1 MNIQII
7 NKDINCDRYKEF
19 ADNIVKKYNL
29 NADSITNI
37 DVKRKIYKV
46 CMIQAAED
54 MLEHQI
60 SKGNIIA
67 NADGSYM
74 MGNQIWVNKDILISD
89 ILSENQETLFKVSTE
104 YINIIKAHIKVNE
117 NNALI
122 TQKKENITVN
132 ETKLNELRELLEKE
146 KTRTKDIYNELINKR
161 DIRQKILLKLSKK
174 KNKISNELTNN
185 LLAVDALGRSDKS
198 NELTRQQLLKENES
212 ILTQLEIFKINKQ
225 QEYRKRLEQIE
236 IEKIKLAE
244 LQWEAEKNKQ
254 HQEVLTNKIIDTNKR
269 EAILNIKLLQE
280 EAEKDKKSRENQT
293 ESTINTINEI
303 GKLNREQSKKIADE
317 HAKLLISEHEK
328 NRQHLIDEQTKT
340 RDLAEKLHNERVALE
355 KKIHDD
361 ELKLLLD
368 MSNEAKNN
376 TMNLVMNQDKNT
388 QIIVKAIEDKIANLR
403 LEYLQTI
410 QNISGGINAQ
420 QQQPQQQQ
428 AIYRQPQQD
437 RQHQLET
444 QTLQAMADLGAQGKT
459 EKDLTTLINHNYGGY
474 VGKLHYDDTT
484 KKYGI
489 YNFGQGMF
497 GPVPK
502 AFVHLKPGQQ
512 PVDLNIPIPNGYK
525 IQYEPSKGL
534 YYYVEYW
541 M

>member
-29 NADSITNI
+29 NAVSITNI

-46 CMIQAAED
+46 CMIQSAED

-67 NADGSYM
+67 NPDGSYM

-122 TQKKENITVN
+122 TQKKENITAN

-236 IEKIKLAE
+236 IEKIKLVE
-244 LQWEAEKNKQ
+244 LQRESEKNKQ

-269 EAILNIKLLQE
+269 EAILNIKLLHE

-303 GKLNREQSKKIADE
+303 GKLNREQSKKLVDE

-328 NRQHLIDEQTKT
+328 NRQYLIDEQTKT

-420 QQQPQQQQ
+420 QQQPQQQ
-428 AIYRQPQQD
+428 AMRAPQP
-437 RQHQLET
+437 HQPLSLET
-444 QTLQAMADLGAQGKT
+444 QTLQAMAALGAQGKT
-459 EKDLTTLINHNYGGY
+459 ERDLTKLIKNKYKKY
-474 VGKLHYDDTT
+474 VGIGKLQYNDST
-484 KKYGI
+484 KKYDI
-489 YNFGQGMF
+489 YNFGQNMF
-497 GPVPK
+497 GRTEAKFEDLPIDE
-502 AFVHLKPGQQ
+502 Q
-512 PVDLNIPIPNGYK
+512 PVKLGIPIPDGYQIVYK
-525 IQYEPSKGL
+525 PDNDM
-534 YYYVEYW
+534 YYYVEY
-541 M
+541 